1 MKRMTYFENGKNRL
15 RFNGV
20 EYSGEFVDRLA
31 AYEDTGLEP
40 KEINDIRK
48 IWDMLHDDKNNKV
61 ISVPTLH
68 RLVEAYKDG
77 RCIPIP
83 KVEDTIASIFGWG
96 DKK

>member
-40 KEINDIRK
+40 IR
-48 IWDMLHDDKNNKV
+48 
-61 ISVPTLH
+61 
-68 RLVEAYKDG
+68 RA
-77 RCIPIP
+77 
-83 KVEDTIASIFGWG
+83 EDRR
-96 DKK
+96 